1 MQKLKTKLKMGSKSC
16 WWLWI
21 PDVRDPD
28 GKKKHRKKNSFQN
41 PDFQITNDLTDKR
54 GVLKLPK
61 DRKEPHPGSI
71 TDKRLTVSDRKSN
84 QVKSPVVYS
93 AKGSVC
99 MYVWTFPSSAA
110 SLHVDLPNPVV
121 SRYAVFCCTSVS
133 LDLFWVFLRFPRHR
147 YYLVIIKITKSY
159 TKWGL

>member
-1 MQKLKTKLKMGSKSC
+1 MESKSC

-21 PDVRDPD
+21 PEARDPD
-28 GKKKHRKKNSFQN
+28 GKKKHRKKRT
-41 PDFQITNDLTDKR
+41 DWKIQISRSKVTYWTSKES
-54 GVLKLPK
+54 
-61 DRKEPHPGSI
+61 RKESHPGSI
-71 TDKRLTVSDRKSN
+71 TDKRFTVCRTERERN

-99 MYVWTFPSSAA
+99 TYVWTFPSSAA

-121 SRYAVFCCTSVS
+121 SRYAVFRCTSVS

-159 TKWGL
+159 KWGL